1 MRRLLRWV
9 ARIVAL
15 VLALVTVAVTAEYV
29 RWRRN
34 AGRASQANQDRMSAT
49 RAVDLPRISSLAVT
63 VLVDWEAEPGFQ
75 GEPAVSYVIRT
86 NRGIVLYDLGF
97 GASSPTLAA
106 NARRL
111 GVQGE
116 MFDAVAISHLHMD
129 HIGGIAAQ
137 RERKISLPTEFG
149 PTRRLRWLLPDMA
162 ETSPGPSVVVRGP
175 GVVDAGFASTGPL
188 ARSLFGFGWTEEQ
201 ALVARLEGK
210 GLVVFTGCGHPTL
223 AAIAGM
229 VRRMSSEPIYAV
241 VGGLHLP
248 ITSGRPYRGLALQ
261 RFIGTGY
268 PPWRLLTDDDL
279 AQTIAVLKNSGGRRL
294 LVSAH
299 DTCDHAISRLRRD
312 VGVPIEVLRAGRTYS
327 F

>member
-1 MRRLLRWV
+1 MPRPLRW
-9 ARIVAL
+9 ARRIVAL
-15 VLALVTVAVTAEYV
+15 LLALVTIALIAEYV

-34 AGRASQANQDRMSAT
+34 AGRASQTNQERLSAA
-49 RAVDLPRISSLAVT
+49 RPVDLPRTASLAVT

-86 NRGIVLYDLGF
+86 DRGVVLYDLGF
-97 GASSPTLAA
+97 GASSPTLVA

-111 GVQGE
+111 GVRGA
-116 MFDAVAISHLHMD
+116 MFDAAAISHLHMD

-137 RERKISLPTEFG
+137 RERRISLPTELG
-149 PTRRLRWLLPDMA
+149 PAPRLRWLLPDTA
-162 ETSPGPSVVVRGP
+162 ETSPRPSVVVSGP
-175 GVVDAGFASTGPL
+175 RAVDGGLASTGPL

-223 AAIAGM
+223 AVILGM

-268 PPWRLLTDDDL
+268 PPWRLLTDEDL
-279 AQTIAVLKNSGGRRL
+279 AQAIAALKNSGARRL

-299 DTCDHAISRLRRD
+299 DSCDHAIARLRRD
-312 VGVPIEVLRAGRTYS
+312 GGVPVDVLRAGRTYS